1 MRAVRPLHEVRDEA
15 EKKAIEQALEKAKG
29 NKSLAARLLD
39 ISRNGLA
46 ARMKELGLLS
56 RSS

>member
-1 MRAVRPLHEVRDEA
+1 MKAVRPLHEVRDEA
-15 EKKAIEQALEKAKG
+15 EKRAIEQALEKTRG

-46 ARMKELGLLS
+46 ARMKDLGIKD
-56 RSS
+56 